1 VNRRRQQNYL
11 DRHMPAPSP
20 ERARI
25 LGATTGDWRLDG
37 LRRCGA
43 HGQDQDRD
51 PRPARGS
58 RRPRRMRLTELRW
71 VCLAELAEL
80 MSDIS
85 GIVCR
90 YLRQVLGT

>member
-1 VNRRRQQNYL
+1 
-11 DRHMPAPSP
+11 
-20 ERARI
+20 
-25 LGATTGDWRLDG
+25 
-37 LRRCGA
+37 
-43 HGQDQDRD
+43 
-51 PRPARGS
+51 
-58 RRPRRMRLTELRW
+58 MRLTELRW